1 MVIWACLK
9 CHSFAFARVII
20 PTLLSFLLK
29 LYQVLSSFLLLVRK
43 KTSLST
49 PSLISSQAAGV
60 GHYLLL
66 PSASSLLIKPV
77 VVSELLLPVEAGEE
91 DKPTT
96 DAMDSIAAGLD
107 QVINPVNKLTLMH

>member
-1 MVIWACLK
+1 ME
-9 CHSFAFARVII
+9 
-20 PTLLSFLLK
+20 T
-29 LYQVLSSFLLLVRK
+29 
-43 KTSLST
+43 TSLST
-49 PSLISSQAAGV
+49 PSSISSQAAGV

-96 DAMDSIAAGLD
+96 DAMDSIAASLD
-107 QVINPVNKLTLMH
+107 QVINPINNTLPCAEFRLCMLYVACNN